1 MKKLR
6 KAAGFDRLKENPFRG
21 SSSRTRMGRI
31 MTFRF
36 MSRLVFL
43 ASLALVLLVGPPVSR
58 SSSSSISDNEDLTFT
73 ELLPSDSVI
82 TLTLQEAVMQALEH
96 NLDIQVS
103 RQTRDVRLTDIVFQ
117 QAQFDPTVQLTGRY
131 DRNVSPLNRPIFGL
145 GGTTVGS
152 EPDKIDQ
159 NDTNVGLEMKQKL
172 LTGGSYDLKFDT
184 NRNSVAG
191 TTSFLFNPSY
201 TSNLRFDLTQPLLRN
216 FGPAITKVQITLA
229 RNAAE
234 VEQLS
239 LVNQILSVIAQVEQA
254 YWELVF
260 ARENLKV
267 TRATLQAAEEL
278 LASNRAK
285 VKAGVMADVEALQAQ
300 AGVANQVEQILLA
313 QKTVLDQEDQL
324 RRLLNNSEYNLM
336 QTTPLVPL
344 DPPIQQLQETPLK
357 ESLQV
362 AFEHR
367 PEILQAKK
375 NIESSAV
382 NTRFAKNQLL
392 PDLSFQGS
400 LGLSGLGKNPGDN
413 LDRLG
418 STDFYNMGGGLVL
431 SYPLGNRSAESQYQ
445 RRVLETQQSQAS
457 LLRIRQQ
464 IILDVK
470 EAIRQVQ
477 TSFKRTRTN
486 QTARQLSERQ
496 LKAEEE
502 RLNLGLST
510 TRLVLEFQ
518 RDLRIARGR
527 ELRAILDYNQSL
539 SRLRLVTA
547 STLEHYNI
555 EVQ

>member
-1 MKKLR
+1 MI
-6 KAAGFDRLKENPFRG
+6 
-21 SSSRTRMGRI
+21 SRTVPK
-31 MTFRF
+31 
-36 MSRLVFL
+36 LVFL
-43 ASLALVLLVGPPVSR
+43 TALALPLLGWPGVSESN
-58 SSSSSISDNEDLTFT
+58 SSNRTDDEEPSLKEF
-73 ELLPSDSVI
+73 LPSDDVI
-82 TLTLQEAVMQALEH
+82 TLTLEEAVMQALEN

-117 QAQFDPTVQLTGRY
+117 QAQFDPTVQLDGRY
-131 DRNVSPLNRPIFGL
+131 DRDVSPLNRPIFGL
-145 GGTTVGS
+145 GGETLGS

-159 NDTNVGLEMKQKL
+159 NDRNFKLGLNQRL
-172 LTGGSYDLKFDT
+172 LTGGSYELTFDT

-191 TTSFLFNPSY
+191 TTNFLFNPSY
-201 TSNLRFDLTQPLLRN
+201 SSNLRFNLTQSLLRN
-216 FGPAITKVQITLA
+216 FGPSINKTQITLA
-229 RNAAE
+229 QNAADI
-234 VEQLS
+234 EQLT
-239 LVNQILSVIAQVEQA
+239 LINQVLLVIAQVEET

-267 TRATLQAAEEL
+267 ARATLQASEEL

-300 AGVANQVEQILLA
+300 AGVANQIEQILLA
-313 QKTVLDQEDQL
+313 QKTVKDQEDQL
-324 RRLLNNSEYNLM
+324 RRLLSKSEFNLK
-336 QTTPLVPL
+336 QSIPLVPL
-344 DPPIQQLQETPLK
+344 DPPVQHLQKTPLE
-357 ESLQV
+357 ESLQS

-375 NIESSAV
+375 NIESSNV

-392 PDLSFQGS
+392 PDLSFQGTI
-400 LGLSGLGKNPGDN
+400 GLRGLGKNPGDN

-431 SYPLGNRSAESQYQ
+431 SYPLGNRSAQSQYQ
-445 RRVLETQQSQAS
+445 RRVLETQQSQVS
-457 LLRIRQQ
+457 LLRVRQQ

-496 LKAEEE
+496 LKAEQE

-527 ELRAILDYNQSL
+527 ELRAILDYNKSL

-547 STLEHYNI
+547 STLDHYNI

>member
-1 MKKLR
+1 MI
-6 KAAGFDRLKENPFRG
+6 FHSNP
-21 SSSRTRMGRI
+21 RMVLLI
-31 MTFRF
+31 FLPLTV
-36 MSRLVFL
+36 LVWHA
-43 ASLALVLLVGPPVSR
+43 ASL
-58 SSSSSISDNEDLTFT
+58 SSASSLSDIQDQDLK
-73 ELLPSDSVI
+73 ELLPADSVV

-103 RQTRDVRLTDIVFQ
+103 RHTRDVRLTDITFQ
-117 QAQFDPTVQLTGRY
+117 QSQFDPAVQLSGRY
-131 DRNVSPLNRPIFGL
+131 DRTVDPLNRPIFGL
-145 GGTTVGS
+145 GGITLSS

-159 NDTNVGLEMKQKL
+159 NDRNFKLGLKQKL
-172 LTGGSYDLKFDT
+172 LTGGSYDLTLET

-191 TTSFLFNPSY
+191 TTNFLFNPSY
-201 TSNLRFDLTQPLLRN
+201 SSALRFNLTQPLLRN
-216 FGPAITKVQITLA
+216 FGPTINKVQITLA

-234 VEQLS
+234 VEQLT
-239 LVNQILSVIAQVEQA
+239 LVNQVLSVIAQVEQA

-267 TRATLQAAEEL
+267 ARATLQAAEEL

-285 VKAGVMADVEALQAQ
+285 VKAGMMADVEVLQAQ

-313 QKTVLDQEDQL
+313 QKIVLDQEDEL
-324 RRLLNNSEYNLM
+324 RRLLSNSELNLT
-336 QTTPLVPL
+336 QTIPLVPL
-344 DPPIQQLQETPLK
+344 DPPVQVLQETPFE
-357 ESLQV
+357 ESLQS
-362 AFEHR
+362 AFKHR
-367 PEILQAKK
+367 PEILQAQK
-375 NIESSAV
+375 NIETSTV

-392 PDLSFQGS
+392 PDLSFQGNI
-400 LGLSGLGKNPGDN
+400 GLSGLGKNPGDN
-413 LDRLG
+413 FDRLG

-431 SYPLGNRSAESQYQ
+431 SYPLGNRSAQSQYQ
-445 RRVLETQQSQAS
+445 RRIYETQQSQVS

-464 IILDVK
+464 LIVDVK

-496 LKAEEE
+496 LKAEQE

-510 TRLVLEFQ
+510 TRFVLEFQ

-547 STLEHYNI
+547 STFDHYGI
-555 EVQ
+555 EIQ

>member
-1 MKKLR
+1 M
-6 KAAGFDRLKENPFRG
+6 
-21 SSSRTRMGRI
+21 SRTMIVRSVPKLI
-31 MTFRF
+31 
-36 MSRLVFL
+36 FL
-43 ASLALVLLVGPPVSR
+43 TSLTLALFDWPVVSAG
-58 SSSSSISDNEDLTFT
+58 SFSIVSDNEELALK
-73 ELLPSDSVI
+73 ELLTSDPVI

-117 QAQFDPTVQLTGRY
+117 QAQFDPTVQLSGRY
-131 DRNVSPLNRPIFGL
+131 DRNVSPLNRPIFGFS
-145 GGTTVGS
+145 GARVGS

-159 NDTNVGLEMKQKL
+159 NDTNVSLGVKQKL

-191 TTSFLFNPSY
+191 ETNFLFNPSY
-201 TSNLRFDLTQPLLRN
+201 ASMLRFDLTQPLLRN
-216 FGPAITKVQITLA
+216 FGPTITKVQITLA
-229 RNAAE
+229 QNAAE
-234 VEQLS
+234 VEHLT
-239 LVNQILSVIAQVEQA
+239 LVNQVLSVIAQVEQA

-260 ARENLKV
+260 TRENLKV
-267 TRATLQAAEEL
+267 ARATLQATEEL

-285 VKAGVMADVEALQAQ
+285 VKAGVMADVEVLQAQ

-313 QKTVLDQEDQL
+313 QKTVSDQEDQL

-336 QTTPLVPL
+336 QTTPIVPL
-344 DPPIQQLQETPLK
+344 EPPAQLLQETPLQ
-357 ESLQV
+357 ENLQL

-375 NIESSAV
+375 NIETSTV

-400 LGLSGLGKNPGDN
+400 LGISGLGKNTGEN
-413 LDRLG
+413 WDRLG
-418 STDFYNMGGGLVL
+418 SADFYNMGGGLVL

-445 RRVLETQQSQAS
+445 RRVLETQQSQTS
-457 LLRIRQQ
+457 LLRVRQQ
-464 IILDVK
+464 VILDVK
-470 EAIRQVQ
+470 EAIRQIQ

-518 RDLRIARGR
+518 RDLRIARVR

-547 STLEHYNI
+547 STLGHYNI

>member
-1 MKKLR
+1 MIFQ
-6 KAAGFDRLKENPFRG
+6 AMP
-21 SSSRTRMGRI
+21 
-31 MTFRF
+31 
-36 MSRLVFL
+36 RLVFL
-43 ASLALVLLVGPPVSR
+43 TVLTLTGLALPGVSV
-58 SSSSSISDNEDLTFT
+58 SSPSSLPDSEEYIFQ
-73 ELLPSDSVI
+73 ELLQPDSVI
-82 TLTLQEAVMQALEH
+82 TLTLQEAVMEALEH

-117 QAQFDPTVQLTGRY
+117 HAQFDPTVQLGGRY
-131 DRNVSPLNRPIFGL
+131 DRTVIPLNRPIFGFGGVTL
-145 GGTTVGS
+145 GAD
-152 EPDKIDQ
+152 PDTFDQ
-159 NDTNVGLEMKQKL
+159 NETNFNLGLQQKL
-172 LTGGSYDLKFDT
+172 LTGGSYDLTFDT

-191 TTSFLFNPSY
+191 STSFLFNPSY
-201 TSNLRFDLTQPLLRN
+201 TSNLAFTLTQPLLRN
-216 FGPAITKVQITLA
+216 FGPSINNIQITLA
-229 RNAAE
+229 QNAAD
-234 VEQLS
+234 VEQLT
-239 LVNQILSVIAQVEQA
+239 LLNQILSVIAQVEQA

-267 TRATLQAAEEL
+267 VRATLQAAEEL

-300 AGVANQVEQILLA
+300 AGVANQIEQILLA

-324 RRLLNNSEYNLM
+324 RLLLSNSELKLT

-344 DPPIQQLQETPLK
+344 DPPIQHLQETPLK
-357 ESLQV
+357 ENLEV

-367 PEILQAKK
+367 PDILQAKK
-375 NIESSAV
+375 NIETSTV

-400 LGLSGLGKNPGDN
+400 LGLSGLGKNAGDN
-413 LDRLG
+413 WDRVG

-431 SYPLGNRSAESQYQ
+431 SYPIGNRSAQSQYQ
-445 RRVLETQQSQAS
+445 RRVLETQQSQVS
-457 LLRIRQQ
+457 LLRVRQQ

-496 LKAEEE
+496 LKAEQE

-547 STLEHYNI
+547 STFDHYHI

>member
-1 MKKLR
+1 MI
-6 KAAGFDRLKENPFRG
+6 FR
-21 SSSRTRMGRI
+21 SVPK
-31 MTFRF
+31 
-36 MSRLVFL
+36 LVFL
-43 ASLALVLLVGPPVSR
+43 TALALPLLGWPAVSV
-58 SSSSSISDNEDLTFT
+58 SSSSNHTDDEEMALK
-73 ELLPSDSVI
+73 ELLPSDTVV
-82 TLTLQEAVMQALEH
+82 TLTLQEAVMQALEN

-117 QAQFDPTVQLTGRY
+117 QAQFDPTVQLSGRY
-131 DRNVSPLNRPIFGL
+131 DRNVSPLNRPIFGFGGETL
-145 GGTTVGS
+145 GT

-159 NDTNVGLEMKQKL
+159 NDRNFKLGLNQRL
-172 LTGGSYDLKFDT
+172 LTGGSYDLTFDT

-201 TSNLRFDLTQPLLRN
+201 SSNLRFNLTQSLLRN
-216 FGPAITKVQITLA
+216 FGPAINKVQITLA
-229 RNAAE
+229 QNAAD
-234 VEQLS
+234 VEQLT
-239 LVNQILSVIAQVEQA
+239 LVNQVLLVIAQVEQT

-267 TRATLQAAEEL
+267 ARATLQASEEL

-300 AGVANQVEQILLA
+300 AGVANQIEQILLA
-313 QKTVLDQEDQL
+313 QKIVGDQEDQL
-324 RRLLNNSEYNLM
+324 RRLLSKSEFNLT
-336 QTTPLVPL
+336 QSIPLVPL
-344 DPPIQQLQETPLK
+344 DPPVQHLQETPLE
-357 ESLQV
+357 ESLQS

-375 NIESSAV
+375 NIESSNV

-431 SYPLGNRSAESQYQ
+431 SYPLGNRSAQSQYQ
-445 RRVLETQQSQAS
+445 RRLLETQQSQVS
-457 LLRIRQQ
+457 LLRVRQQ

-496 LKAEEE
+496 FKAEQE

-547 STLEHYNI
+547 STLDHYNI

>member
-1 MKKLR
+1 MSNLSIP
-6 KAAGFDRLKENPFRG
+6 RLA
-21 SSSRTRMGRI
+21 
-31 MTFRF
+31 
-36 MSRLVFL
+36 FL
-43 ASLALVLLVGPPVSR
+43 TSLALTVLCWPTPSV
-58 SSSSSISDNEDLTFT
+58 SSSSTLSDKEELALR
-73 ELLPSDSVI
+73 ELLPSDTVL
-82 TLTLQEAVMQALEH
+82 TLTLQEAIMQALEQ

-103 RQTRDVRLTDIVFQ
+103 RHSRDIRLTDIIFQ
-117 QAQFDPTVQLTGRY
+117 QAQFDPTVELSGRY
-131 DRNVSPLNRPIFGL
+131 DRTVSPLNRPIFGF
-145 GGTTVGS
+145 GGVTIGS
-152 EPDKIDQ
+152 EPDNFDQ
-159 NDTNVGLEMKQKL
+159 NETNFRLGMKQKL
-172 LTGGSYDLKFDT
+172 LTGGSYDLTFDT
-184 NRNSVAG
+184 GRNSVAG

-201 TSNLRFDLTQPLLRN
+201 ASNLRFNLTQPLLRN
-216 FGPAITKVQITLA
+216 FGPTISKVQITLA
-229 RNAAE
+229 YNAAD
-234 VEQLS
+234 VEELT
-239 LVNQILSVIAQVEQA
+239 LLNQVLSVIAQVEEA

-267 TRATLQAAEEL
+267 ARATLQASEEL

-285 VKAGVMADVEALQAQ
+285 VKAGVMAEVEVLQAQ

-324 RRLLNNSEYNLM
+324 RRLLSNSEYNLT

-344 DPPIQQLQETPLK
+344 DPPVQDLQETPLK
-357 ESLQV
+357 DNLQM

-367 PEILQAKK
+367 PDILQAQK
-375 NIESSAV
+375 NVEASTV

-392 PDLSFQGS
+392 PDLSFQGG

-418 STDFYNMGGGLVL
+418 STDFYNMGAGLVL
-431 SYPLGNRSAESQYQ
+431 SYPLGNRSAQSQYQ
-445 RRVLETQQSQAS
+445 RRVFETQQNQVS
-457 LLRIRQQ
+457 LLRVRQQ

-477 TSFKRTRTN
+477 TSFKRTKTN

-539 SRLRLVTA
+539 ARLRLVTA
-547 STLEHYNI
+547 STLDHYNI

>member
-1 MKKLR
+1 MI
-6 KAAGFDRLKENPFRG
+6 FHSNP
-21 SSSRTRMGRI
+21 RMVLLI
-31 MTFRF
+31 FLPLTV
-36 MSRLVFL
+36 LVWHA
-43 ASLALVLLVGPPVSR
+43 ASL
-58 SSSSSISDNEDLTFT
+58 SSASSLSDIQDQDLK
-73 ELLPSDSVI
+73 ELLPADSVV

-103 RQTRDVRLTDIVFQ
+103 RHTRDVRLTDITFQ
-117 QAQFDPTVQLTGRY
+117 QSQFDPAVQLSGRY
-131 DRNVSPLNRPIFGL
+131 DRTVDPLNRPIFGL
-145 GGTTVGS
+145 GGITLSS

-159 NDTNVGLEMKQKL
+159 NDRNFKLGLKQKL
-172 LTGGSYDLKFDT
+172 LTGGSYDLTLET

-191 TTSFLFNPSY
+191 TTNFLFNPSY
-201 TSNLRFDLTQPLLRN
+201 SSTLRFNLTQPLLRN
-216 FGPAITKVQITLA
+216 FGPTINKVQITLA

-234 VEQLS
+234 VEQLT
-239 LVNQILSVIAQVEQA
+239 LVNQVLSVIAQVEQA

-267 TRATLQAAEEL
+267 ARATLQAAEEL

-285 VKAGVMADVEALQAQ
+285 VKAGMMADVEVLQAQ

-313 QKTVLDQEDQL
+313 QKIVLDQEDEL
-324 RRLLNNSEYNLM
+324 RRLLSNSELNLT
-336 QTTPLVPL
+336 QTIPLVPL
-344 DPPIQQLQETPLK
+344 DPPVQVLQETPFE
-357 ESLQV
+357 ESLQS

-367 PEILQAKK
+367 PEILQAQK
-375 NIESSAV
+375 NIETSTV

-392 PDLSFQGS
+392 PDLSFQGNV
-400 LGLSGLGKNPGDN
+400 GLSGLGKNPGDN
-413 LDRLG
+413 FDRLD

-431 SYPLGNRSAESQYQ
+431 SYPLGNRSAQSQYQ
-445 RRVLETQQSQAS
+445 RRMYETQQSQVS

-464 IILDVK
+464 IIVDVK

-496 LKAEEE
+496 LKAEQE

-510 TRLVLEFQ
+510 TRFVLEFQ

-547 STLEHYNI
+547 STFDHYDI
-555 EVQ
+555 EIQ

>member
-1 MKKLR
+1 MFFRFVPRL
-6 KAAGFDRLKENPFRG
+6 AFCAVASLTGFVWPNIAV
-21 SSSRTRMGRI
+21 SSSLHLPESEE
-31 MTFRF
+31 FSF
-36 MSRLVFL
+36 Q
-43 ASLALVLLVGPPVSR
+43 
-58 SSSSSISDNEDLTFT
+58 
-73 ELLPSDSVI
+73 ELLPSDNVI
-82 TLTLQEAVMQALEH
+82 TLTLQEAVMEALDH
-96 NLDIQVS
+96 NLDIRVS
-103 RQTRDVRLTDIVFQ
+103 RHTRDVRLTDIVFQ
-117 QAQFDPTVQLTGRY
+117 QAQFDPTVELGGRY
-131 DRNVSPLNRPIFGL
+131 DRTVVPLNRPIFGL
-145 GGTTVGS
+145 GGVTLGS
-152 EPDKIDQ
+152 IPDTFDQ
-159 NDTNVGLEMKQKL
+159 NETNFSLGLKQKL
-172 LTGGSYDLKFDT
+172 LTGGSYDLTFDT

-191 TTSFLFNPSY
+191 STSFLFNPAYS
-201 TSNLRFDLTQPLLRN
+201 SNVLFNLTQPLLRN
-216 FGPAITKVQITLA
+216 FGPTVNNIQITLA
-229 RNAAE
+229 QNAAD
-234 VEQLS
+234 VEQLT
-239 LVNQILSVIAQVEQA
+239 LLNQILSVIAQVEQA

-267 TRATLQAAEEL
+267 ARATLQAAEEL

-285 VKAGVMADVEALQAQ
+285 VKAGVMADVEVLQAQ
-300 AGVANQVEQILLA
+300 AGVANQIEQILLA

-324 RRLLNNSEYNLM
+324 RLLLSKSELKLT

-344 DPPIQQLQETPLK
+344 DPPIQHLQETPLQ
-357 ESLQV
+357 ENLEV

-367 PEILQAKK
+367 PEILQAKM
-375 NIESSAV
+375 NIETSNV

-400 LGLSGLGKNPGDN
+400 LGLSGLGRNPGDN
-413 LDRLG
+413 WDRLG

-431 SYPLGNRSAESQYQ
+431 SYPIGNRSAQSQYQ
-445 RRVLETQQSQAS
+445 RRILETQQSQAS

-496 LKAEEE
+496 LKAEQE

-510 TRLVLEFQ
+510 TRFVLEFQ
-518 RDLRIARGR
+518 RDLRIARSR

-547 STLEHYNI
+547 STLDHYNI
-555 EVQ
+555 EIQ